1 MRKAGVAKTKA
12 RPTSFFFCLS
22 HKTWKLPSSIPS
34 PTESKITAVYIHLSS
49 TQHFLIRLSAGTHKA
64 AVPTTH
70 LHVVSSQN
78 TARPQEFMCE
88 LR

>member
-12 RPTSFFFCLS
+12 RPTSFFS

-49 TQHFLIRLSAGTHKA
+49 TQRFLIRLLLGCTNRRSHHPPPCFI
-64 AVPTTH
+64 PTERRPPPGI
-70 LHVVSSQN
+70 HV
-78 TARPQEFMCE
+78 
-88 LR
+88 